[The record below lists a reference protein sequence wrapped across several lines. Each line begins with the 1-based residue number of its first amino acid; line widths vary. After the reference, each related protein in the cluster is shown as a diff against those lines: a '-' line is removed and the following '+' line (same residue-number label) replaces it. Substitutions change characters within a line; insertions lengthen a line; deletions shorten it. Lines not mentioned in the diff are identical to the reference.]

1 MQKYVLYLRP
11 CFQNRCNTSTLV
23 VGRRRTNYHIKYPCL
38 KPRLFLYSAR
48 KETPKKTLLAG
59 SEKGKSTQCGE
70 MPFLELE
77 LGFYSSCCELF
88 SNPRAGSVIPYL
100 FLFSYTTSTRP
111 PKAQSRRLQV
121 GKLKTSRSF

>member
-1 MQKYVLYLRP
+1 MCLVFTSLFPEQMQYINSRGWKEDKLPHKVPLP
-11 CFQNRCNTSTLV
+11 ETMIV
-23 VGRRRTNYHIKYPCL
+23 
-38 KPRLFLYSAR
+38 LYSAR